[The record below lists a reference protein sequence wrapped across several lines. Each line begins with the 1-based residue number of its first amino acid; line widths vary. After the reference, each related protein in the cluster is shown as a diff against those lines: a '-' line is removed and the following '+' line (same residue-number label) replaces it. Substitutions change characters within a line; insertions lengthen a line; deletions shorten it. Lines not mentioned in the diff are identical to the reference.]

1 MAFLDPQTTGE
12 DEIIGETNYG
22 GALATITGAFYHG
35 NFSGISFYEFE
46 LFSSLTTNLV
56 IMGNE
61 TNVEVIV
68 KLIMVSHF
76 NHFL

>member
-1 MAFLDPQTTGE
+1 MTLLGLEITGE
-12 DEIIGETNYG
+12 DIITGETNYG

-46 LFSSLTTNLV
+46 LFSSLTTNFV
-56 IMGNE
+56 IMWNE

-76 NHFL
+76 IHFL